1 VETNMTYDRGI
12 ASAIQPRR
20 KALAL
25 AGPPLRAVLVAV
37 FALALLARFAAAQ
50 STTVTVNGNQGPWAQ
65 SLNPSFNYGDG
76 TNAAPTAVGA
86 SSGIPFNAG
95 GTVTVTYV
103 SGLVN
108 VYPEGGFTATDASG
122 YSGDATNNMVLANGS
137 YPSYFISSGS
147 YPVYASELIGTF
159 ANNGV
164 IVGNPFPV
172 GDGPKTFTIPSGANQ
187 LLLGVDDNDYSDNTG
202 SWQLKVTYAPSTGS
216 ATTGNP
222 GCYQFSGPG
231 ATLEIDVTSFASKQ
245 DDVSSPT
252 GYTSKD
258 TFEGNNS
265 LSIGGSTKT
274 SISTSNTPDCVGC
287 LLGTT
292 AFSYDNST
300 DLTIFTMTVPADDTP
315 GDMNSWFVTL
325 GGAGNL
331 IPSGVLPQ
339 SQLFPPISSWSV
351 NSQIT
356 VGSGANITS
365 FPVTS
370 ITSCSLGGNPPSFTA
385 NGIVNGASF
394 AKGGI
399 VPGEIAT
406 LFGSNLTSSTG
417 INLTSGLP
425 LVTTFLN
432 VSVMVNDKAVPLF
445 AVDDVNGQEQIN
457 FQVPWEVASGPIANI
472 AVMNN
477 GTTSATI
484 SVPVLAAQPGI
495 INYNTAGGNFGVI
508 LHSNFQ
514 LADSAHPAVPGETVL
529 IYCTGLGAVSSP
541 PADGAAANGQ
551 STVVMAKV
559 TMGGVNATVSFSGLA
574 PGFVGLYQVNAKVPA
589 GLASGN
595 HPVVINV
602 GGSSSNSVL
611 LPIQ

>member
-1 VETNMTYDRGI
+1 MTYHRGI
-12 ASAIQPRR
+12 VSAIQPRR
-20 KALAL
+20 KERALAL
-25 AGPPLRAVLVAV
+25 PPLRAVLVTV

-50 STTVTVNGNQGPWAQ
+50 STTVTVNGNQGPWVQ
-65 SLNPSFNYGDG
+65 SLNPSFNYGDS

-86 SSGIPFNAG
+86 SSGIAFNAG

-103 SGLVN
+103 SGSVN
-108 VYPEGGFTATDASG
+108 VYPEGGFPATDANG
-122 YSGDATNNMVLANGS
+122 YSGDATNNMVLGNGS
-137 YPSYFISSGS
+137 YPSYFISSSS

-159 ANNGV
+159 AINGV
-164 IVGNPFPV
+164 IVGNPFPI

-202 SWQLKVTYAPSTGS
+202 SWQIKVTYAPATGS
-216 ATTGNP
+216 ATGNP
-222 GCYQFSGPG
+222 ACYQFSGPN
-231 ATLEIDVTSFASKQ
+231 ATLEIDITSFASKQ
-245 DDVSSPT
+245 DDQPTSS

-258 TFEGNNS
+258 TYEGNNS
-265 LSIGGSTKT
+265 LMIGGSTKT
-274 SISTSNTPDCVGC
+274 STSTSNTPDCVGC
-287 LLGTT
+287 LLGS
-292 AFSYDNST
+292 AVFSYSSGT

-356 VGSGANITS
+356 VGSGGNITS
-365 FPVTS
+365 YPVTS

-385 NGIVNGASF
+385 SGVVNGASF

-406 LFGSNLTSSTG
+406 LFGSNLTSSVG

-432 VSVMVNDKAVPLF
+432 VSVMVNDKAAPLF

-457 FQVPWEVASGPIANI
+457 FQVPWEVASGPKANI
-472 AVMNN
+472 VVTNN

-508 LHSNFQ
+508 LHANFQ

-559 TMGGVNATVSFSGLA
+559 TMDSVNAAVSFSGLA
-574 PGFVGLYQVNAKVPA
+574 PGFVGLYQVNAVVPS

-595 HPVVINV
+595 QPVVITL
-602 GGSSSNSVL
+602 GGSSSNSAL

>member
-1 VETNMTYDRGI
+1 MTYHRRI
-12 ASAIQPRR
+12 ASAIQTRFKDP
-20 KALAL
+20 ALAL
-25 AGPPLRAVLVAV
+25 PPLRAVLVTL
-37 FALALLARFAAAQ
+37 FSLGLLAPFAAAQ
-50 STTVTVNGNQGPWAQ
+50 STTVTVNATQGPWLQ

-76 TNAAPTAVGA
+76 TNTAPAAVSA
-86 SSGIPFNAG
+86 SSGIPFNPG
-95 GTVTVTYV
+95 GTVTVAHV

-108 VYPEGGFTATDASG
+108 VYPEGGFTATDANG
-122 YSGDATNNMVLANGS
+122 YSGDATDNTVLGNGS
-137 YPSYFISSGS
+137 YPSYFISSSS
-147 YPVYASELIGTF
+147 YPVYASEMIGTF

-164 IVGNPFPV
+164 IVGNPFPI
-172 GDGPKTFTIPSGANQ
+172 GDGPKTFTIPPGANQ

-202 SWQLKVTYAPSTGS
+202 SWQIKVTYAAATTGS
-216 ATTGNP
+216 TTGNP
-222 GCYQFSGPG
+222 SCYQFSGPN

-245 DDVSSPT
+245 DDVTSPT
-252 GYTSKD
+252 GYTSRD

-265 LSIGGSTKT
+265 LTIGGSTKT

-287 LLGTT
+287 LLGG
-292 AFSYDNST
+292 AVFSYDNST
-300 DLTIFTMTVPADDTP
+300 NLTIFTMTVPADDTP

-325 GGAGNL
+325 GGPGNL
-331 IPSGVLPQ
+331 IPSAVLPQ
-339 SQLFPPISSWSV
+339 SQLFPPISSWDV
-351 NSQIT
+351 NAQIT
-356 VGSGANITS
+356 VASGGNLAS
-365 FPVTS
+365 YPVTS
-370 ITSCSLGGNPPSFTA
+370 ITSCSLGGNLPSFTA
-385 NGIVNGASF
+385 SGIVNGASF

-406 LFGSNLTSSTG
+406 LFGTNLTSSTG

-425 LVTTFLN
+425 LMTTFLN

-457 FQVPWEVASGPIANI
+457 FQVPWEVAGAPSANI

-477 GTTSATI
+477 GTTSATV

-495 INYNTAGGNFGVI
+495 INYSTGGENFGVI
-508 LHSNFQ
+508 LHANFQ
-514 LADSAHPAVPGETVL
+514 LADSAHPAVPRETVL
-529 IYCTGLGAVSSP
+529 IYCTGLGAVSSS

-559 TMGGVNATVSFSGLA
+559 TMGGVNAPVSFSGLA
-574 PGFVGLYQVNAKVPA
+574 PGFVGLYQVNAEVPA

-595 HPVVINV
+595 QPVVITI
-602 GGSSSNSVL
+602 GGSASNSAL

>member
-1 VETNMTYDRGI
+1 MIYHRGI
-12 ASAIQPRR
+12 ASAIQLRR
-20 KALAL
+20 KELALAL
-25 AGPPLRAVLVAV
+25 PPLRAVLVTV

-50 STTVTVNGNQGPWAQ
+50 STTVTVNGNQGPWVQ
-65 SLNPSFNYGDG
+65 SLNPSFNYGYGD
-76 TNAAPTAVGA
+76 NAAPTAVSA
-86 SSGIPFNAG
+86 SSGIPFNPG

-108 VYPEGGFTATDASG
+108 VFPEGGFTATDANG
-122 YSGDATNNMVLANGS
+122 YSGDATNNMVIATYGS
-137 YPSYFISSGS
+137 YPSYFISSSS

-202 SWQLKVTYAPSTGS
+202 SWQIKVTYASATGS
-216 ATTGNP
+216 TSGNP
-222 GCYQFSGPG
+222 SCYQFSGPG
-231 ATLEIDVTSFASKQ
+231 ATLEIDITSFASKQ
-245 DDVSSPT
+245 DDQATSS
-252 GYTSKD
+252 GYTTRD

-265 LSIGGSTKT
+265 LMIGGSTKT
-274 SISTSNTPDCVGC
+274 STSTSNTPDCVGC
-287 LLGTT
+287 LLGS
-292 AFSYDNST
+292 AVFSYSSGT
-300 DLTIFTMTVPADDTP
+300 DLTVFTMTVPADDTP

-356 VGSGANITS
+356 VASGGNITS
-365 FPVTS
+365 YPVTS

-385 NGIVNGASF
+385 GGVVNGASF

-406 LFGSNLTSSTG
+406 LFGSNLTSGTG

-425 LVTTFLN
+425 LPTSFLTDA
-432 VSVMVNDKAVPLF
+432 VMVNNQAVPLF
-445 AVDDVNGQEQIN
+445 AVDSVNGQQQIN
-457 FQVPWEVASGPIANI
+457 FQVPWGVASGPIATI
-472 AVMNN
+472 AVSNN
-477 GTTSATI
+477 ATTSASI

-495 INYNTAGGNFGVI
+495 FSYSSGGNTFGAI

-514 LADSAHPAVPGETVL
+514 TANTGNPAKPGETVL

-541 PADGAAANGQ
+541 PADGAAGNGQ
-551 STVVMAKV
+551 PTVAMPSVMIGEVKA
-559 TMGGVNATVSFSGLA
+559 MVSFSGLA
-574 PGFVGLYQVNAKVPA
+574 PGFVGLYQVNAEVPA
-589 GLASGN
+589 SLKAGN
-595 HPVVINV
+595 QPVVVEV
-602 GGSSSNSVL
+602 GSASSNSVL
-611 LPIQ
+611 LPVQ

>member
-1 VETNMTYDRGI
+1 MTYHRGI
-12 ASAIQPRR
+12 ASAIQ
-20 KALAL
+20 
-25 AGPPLRAVLVAV
+25 AVLVTV
-37 FALALLARFAAAQ
+37 AAAQ
-50 STTVTVNGNQGPWAQ
+50 STTVTVNANQGPWVQ
-65 SLNPSFNYGDG
+65 SLNPSFNYGGGD
-76 TNAAPTAVGA
+76 NAAPTAVGA
-86 SSGIPFNAG
+86 SSGIPFSPG

-108 VYPEGGFTATDASG
+108 VFPEGGFTATDANG
-122 YSGDATNNMVLANGS
+122 YSGDATNNTVLANGS
-137 YPSYFISSGS
+137 YPSYFISSSS

-187 LLLGVDDNDYSDNTG
+187 LLLGVDDNDYTDNTG
-202 SWQLKVTYAPSTGS
+202 SWQIKVTYGPAVGS
-216 ATTGNP
+216 TTGNP
-222 GCYQFSGPG
+222 SCYQFSGPG

-245 DDVSSPT
+245 DDKTSST
-252 GYTSKD
+252 GYTSRD

-265 LSIGGSTKT
+265 LMIGGSTKT

-287 LLGTT
+287 LLGS
-292 AFSYDNST
+292 AVFSYDSST

-315 GDMNSWFVTL
+315 GDGNGWFVTL
-325 GGAGNL
+325 GGAGNS
-331 IPSGVLPQ
+331 IPNGVLPQ
-339 SQLFPPISSWSV
+339 STVFPPISAWAV
-351 NSQIT
+351 NAQIT
-356 VGSGANITS
+356 IADGANIAS
-365 FPVTS
+365 YPVTS

-385 NGIVNGASF
+385 SGIVNGASF

-406 LFGSNLTSSTG
+406 LFGSNLTSSAG

-457 FQVPWEVASGPIANI
+457 FQVPWEVASGPNASI
-472 AVMNN
+472 AVTNN
-477 GTTSATI
+477 GTTSAAV

-495 INYNTAGGNFGVI
+495 INYNTAGENFGVI
-508 LHSNFQ
+508 LHANFQ
-514 LADSAHPAVPGETVL
+514 LADSAHRAVPGETVL

-551 STVVMAKV
+551 STVVKPKV
-559 TMGGVNATVSFSGLA
+559 TMGGVNAAVSFSGLA
-574 PGFVGLYQVNAKVPA
+574 PGFVGLYQVNAVVPP

-595 HPVVINV
+595 QPVVISV

>member
-1 VETNMTYDRGI
+1 MTYQRAI

-20 KALAL
+20 KELALAL
-25 AGPPLRAVLVAV
+25 PPLRAVPVAL
-37 FALALLARFAAAQ
+37 FALALLARCAAAQ
-50 STTVTVNGNQGPWAQ
+50 STTVTVNATQGPWLQ
-65 SLNPSFNYGDG
+65 SLNPSFNYGGG

-86 SSGIPFNAG
+86 SSGIPFSPG

-103 SGLVN
+103 SGSVN

-122 YSGDATNNMVLANGS
+122 YSGDATNNMVIANGS
-137 YPSYFISSGS
+137 YPSYFISSSS
-147 YPVYASELIGTF
+147 YPVYASELIGAF
-159 ANNGV
+159 ANDGV

-172 GDGPKTFTIPSGANQ
+172 GDGPNTLTIPSGANQ

-202 SWQLKVTYAPSTGS
+202 SWQIKVTYAA
-216 ATTGNP
+216 ATASSTGNP
-222 GCYQFSGPG
+222 SCYQFSGSG
-231 ATLEIDVTSFASKQ
+231 ATLEVDITSFASKQ
-245 DDVSSPT
+245 DDSVSSS

-258 TFEGNNS
+258 TFESNNS
-265 LSIGGSTKT
+265 LTIGGSTKT
-274 SISTSNTPDCVGC
+274 SVSTSNTPDCVGC
-287 LLGTT
+287 LLGS
-292 AFSYDNST
+292 AVFSYSS
-300 DLTIFTMTVPADDTP
+300 DLTIFVMSVPADDTP
-315 GDMNSWFVTL
+315 GDMNVWFVTL
-325 GGAGNL
+325 GGEGNL

-339 SQLFPPISSWSV
+339 SQPFPPISSWPV
-351 NSQIT
+351 NAEIT
-356 VGSGANITS
+356 VAVGGSMAS
-365 FPVTS
+365 YPVTS

-385 NGIVNGASF
+385 SGIVNGASF

-406 LFGSNLTSSTG
+406 LFGSNLTSSAG

-457 FQVPWEVASGPIANI
+457 FQVPWEVAGGPNAKI
-472 AVMNN
+472 AVINN
-477 GTTSATI
+477 GTTSATV
-484 SVPVLAAQPGI
+484 SVPVLTAQPGI
-495 INYNTAGGNFGVI
+495 INYSTAGENFGVI
-508 LHSNFQ
+508 LHANFQ

-529 IYCTGLGAVSSP
+529 IYCTGLGAVSSE

-559 TMGGVNATVSFSGLA
+559 TMGGVNAAVSFSGLA
-574 PGFVGLYQVNAKVPA
+574 PGFVGLYQVNAMVPS

-595 HPVVINV
+595 QPVVISM
-602 GGSSSNSVL
+602 GGSSSNSAL

>member
-1 VETNMTYDRGI
+1 
-12 ASAIQPRR
+12 
-20 KALAL
+20 
-25 AGPPLRAVLVAV
+25 
-37 FALALLARFAAAQ
+37 
-50 STTVTVNGNQGPWAQ
+50 
-65 SLNPSFNYGDG
+65 
-76 TNAAPTAVGA
+76 
-86 SSGIPFNAG
+86 
-95 GTVTVTYV
+95 
-103 SGLVN
+103 VN
-108 VYPEGGFTATDASG
+108 VFPEGGFTATDASG
-122 YSGDATNNMVLANGS
+122 YPGDATDNTVLANGS
-137 YPSYFISSGS
+137 YPSYFISSSS

-202 SWQLKVTYAPSTGS
+202 SWQIKVTYAPATGS
-216 ATTGNP
+216 TTGNP
-222 GCYQFSGPG
+222 SCYQFSGPG
-231 ATLEIDVTSFASKQ
+231 ATLEIDIMSFVSKQ
-245 DDVSSPT
+245 DDKTSSS
-252 GYTSKD
+252 GYTSRD

-265 LSIGGSTKT
+265 LIIGGSTKT

-287 LLGTT
+287 LLGS
-292 AFSYDNST
+292 AVFSYDSST
-300 DLTIFTMTVPADDTP
+300 DLTVFTMTVPADDTP
-315 GDMNSWFVTL
+315 GDGNGWFVTL

-339 SQLFPPISSWSV
+339 SPLFPPISAWAV

-356 VGSGANITS
+356 VGSGGNINS
-365 FPVTS
+365 YPVTS
-370 ITSCSLGGNPPSFTA
+370 ITSCSLGGNPPNFTA
-385 NGIVNGASF
+385 SGIVNGASF

-406 LFGSNLTSSTG
+406 LFGSNLTSSVG

-445 AVDDVNGQEQIN
+445 AVDDVKGQEQIN
-457 FQVPWEVASGPIANI
+457 FQVPWEVASGPTAKI

-477 GTTSATI
+477 GTTSATV

-495 INYNTAGGNFGVI
+495 INYNAPGGNFGVI
-508 LHSNFQ
+508 LHDNFQ
-514 LADSAHPAVPGETVL
+514 LADSAHRAVPGETVL
-529 IYCTGLGAVSSP
+529 IYCTGLGAVSSA
-541 PADGAAANGQ
+541 PADGAAATGQ

-559 TMGGVNATVSFSGLA
+559 TMGGVHAAVSFSGLA
-574 PGFVGLYQVNAKVPA
+574 PGFVGLYQVNAMVPA

-595 HPVVINV
+595 QPVVITV
-602 GGSSSNSVL
+602 GGSSSNSAL

>member
-1 VETNMTYDRGI
+1 MTYHRGI
-12 ASAIQPRR
+12 ASAIHARR
-20 KALAL
+20 KELAL
-25 AGPPLRAVLVAV
+25 PLPPLRAVVVTL

-50 STTVTVNGNQGPWAQ
+50 STTVTVNATQGPWLP

-76 TNAAPTAVGA
+76 TNAAPTAVDA
-86 SSGIPFNAG
+86 SNGIPFNPG

-108 VYPEGGFTATDASG
+108 VYPEGGFTATDANG

-137 YPSYFISSGS
+137 YPSYFISSSS
-147 YPVYASELIGTF
+147 YPVYASELIGAF

-164 IVGNPFPV
+164 IVGNPFPI
-172 GDGPKTFTIPSGANQ
+172 GDGPKSFTIPSGANQ

-202 SWQLKVTYAPSTGS
+202 SWQIKVTYAPATGS
-216 ATTGNP
+216 TTGNP
-222 GCYQFSGPG
+222 ACYQFSGSG
-231 ATLEIDVTSFASKQ
+231 ATLEIDITSFVSKQ
-245 DDVSSPT
+245 DGPVTSS
-252 GYTSKD
+252 GYTSRD
-258 TFEGNNS
+258 TFQGNNS
-265 LSIGGSTKT
+265 LTLGGSTKT

-287 LLGTT
+287 LLGS
-292 AFSYDNST
+292 AVFSYDSST
-300 DLTIFTMTVPADDTP
+300 DLTVFTMTVPADDTP
-315 GDMNSWFVTL
+315 GDGNGWFVTL

-339 SQLFPPISSWSV
+339 SPNFPPISSWAV

-356 VGSGANITS
+356 VGNGANITS
-365 FPVTS
+365 YPVTS

-385 NGIVNGASF
+385 SGVVNGASF

-432 VSVMVNDKAVPLF
+432 VSVMVNDKAAPLF

-457 FQVPWEVASGPIANI
+457 FQVPWEVASGPTANI
-472 AVMNN
+472 AVTNN
-477 GTTSATI
+477 GTASVTI

-495 INYNTAGGNFGVI
+495 INYNTAAGDFGVI

-514 LADSAHPAVPGETVL
+514 LADSAHPATTDETVL

-541 PADGAAANGQ
+541 PADGVAANGQ
-551 STVVMAKV
+551 STVAIPNV
-559 TMGGVNATVSFSGLA
+559 TIGGVNAKVSFSGLA
-574 PGFVGLYQVNAKVPA
+574 PEFVGLYQVNAVVPP

-595 HPVVINV
+595 QPVVITV
-602 GGSSSNSVL
+602 GGSSSNSAL